1 MLKQFVVTR
10 KSVKMAKTR
19 GGLISSFRT
28 VSNTEASGIFKPNF
42 ITALNRD
49 GGFPAEFKMKINSN
63 GTVTT
68 FFSGNTGYVR
78 HGGEWAHVI
87 TIGASST
94 ITWYLWGAA
103 GGSGSYGAG
112 YHAGNGGLTYA
123 TTTMSAGTYYLY
135 IGEGGEGTAGGASNG
150 GEGGWPNGGDGSKG
164 DASGAGG
171 GGMTMLSS
179 TVYATNMS
187 DSNIIMI
194 AGGGGGTTGYSGHA
208 GHGGGVSGRKASSS
222 DGSSWGVGGTQSA
235 GGNINGAKLV
245 GGDSSGSR
253 TVSSSNDDGGG
264 GGGYYG
270 GGAGQGDGK
279 PGGGGSGYYNT
290 SLTTNQTYTASADW
304 TGSSTLNATSG
315 IVSPPDVNS
324 LLANSNW
331 AGNSDEKYAQGKI
344 TTTSSQ
350 NKAHGLAYFSIVS

>member
-1 MLKQFVVTR
+1 
-10 KSVKMAKTR
+10 MAKTR
-19 GGLISSFRT
+19 GGLISKFRT
-28 VSNTEASGIFKPNF
+28 VSNSEASGIFKPNF
-42 ITALNRD
+42 ITALNHD
-49 GGFPAEFKMKINSN
+49 GGFPTEWNMKINSN

-68 FFSGNTGYVR
+68 FYSGNTGYVR

-87 TIGASST
+87 TIGAAST

-103 GGSGSYGAG
+103 GGSGSYGTG

-135 IGEGGEGTAGGASNG
+135 IGEGGEGTASGAGNG
-150 GEGGWPNGGDGSKG
+150 GLGGWPNGGRGSKG

-179 TVYATNMS
+179 AVYATNMS

-194 AGGGGGTTGYSGHA
+194 AGGGGGTTGYAGHA
-208 GHGGGVSGRKASSS
+208 GHGGGQEGRNSSLNTTH
-222 DGSSWGVGGTQSA
+222 GQKGTQTGHGA
-235 GGNINGAKLV
+235 NNGGKLL
-245 GGDSSGSR
+245 GGDSGGNR
-253 TVSSSNDDGGG
+253 TSNSSDDSGGG

-270 GGAGQGDGK
+270 GGAGYGDGK

-290 SLTTNQTYTASADW
+290 SLTTNQTYTASAAW
-304 TGSSTLNATSG
+304 SGNATVSSL
-315 IVSPPDVNS
+315 VSPPDVNS
-324 LLANSNW
+324 LLANSDW

-344 TTTSSQ
+344 TATSSQ
-350 NKAHGLAYFSIVS
+350 APAHGLAYFSIA

>member
-1 MLKQFVVTR
+1 
-10 KSVKMAKTR
+10 MAKTR
-19 GGLISSFRT
+19 GGLISKFRT
-28 VSNTEASGIFKPNF
+28 VSNSEASGIFKPNF
-42 ITALNRD
+42 ITALNHD
-49 GGFPAEFKMKINSN
+49 GGFPTEWNMKINSN

-68 FFSGNTGYVR
+68 FYSGNTGYVR

-87 TIGASST
+87 TIGAAST

-103 GGSGSYGAG
+103 GGSGSYGTG

-135 IGEGGEGTAGGASNG
+135 IGEGGEGTASGAGNG
-150 GEGGWPNGGDGSKG
+150 GLGGWPNGGRGSKG

-179 TVYATNMS
+179 AVYATNMS

-194 AGGGGGTTGYSGHA
+194 AGGGGGTTGYAGHA
-208 GHGGGVSGRKASSS
+208 GHGGGQEGRNSSLNTTH
-222 DGSSWGVGGTQSA
+222 GQKGTQTGHGA
-235 GGNINGAKLV
+235 NNGGKLL
-245 GGDSSGSR
+245 GGDSGGNR
-253 TVSSSNDDGGG
+253 TSNSSDDSGGG

-270 GGAGQGDGK
+270 GGAGYGDGK

-290 SLTTNQTYTASADW
+290 SLTTNQTYTASAAW
-304 TGSSTLNATSG
+304 SGNAGVSSL
-315 IVSPPDVNS
+315 VSPPDVNS
-324 LLANSNW
+324 LLANSDW

-344 TTTSSQ
+344 TATSSQ
-350 NKAHGLAYFSIVS
+350 TPAHGLAYFSIA

>member
-1 MLKQFVVTR
+1 
-10 KSVKMAKTR
+10 MAKTR

-49 GGFPAEFKMKINSN
+49 GGFPAEFSFKINSN

-68 FFSGNTGYVR
+68 FYPGNTGYVR

-87 TIGASST
+87 TVGAT
-94 ITWYLWGAA
+94 CTVTWYLWGAA
-103 GGSGSYGAG
+103 GGSGMYGTG
-112 YHAGNGGLTYA
+112 RHAGNGGLTYA
-123 TTTMSAGTYYLY
+123 TTTLQPGTTYYLY
-135 IGEGGEGTAGGASNG
+135 VGEGGDPTTGSASNG
-150 GEGGWPNGGDGSKG
+150 GLGGWPNGGDGSRG

-171 GGMTMLSS
+171 GGMSMLSKA
-179 TVYATNMS
+179 VYATNMS
-187 DSNIIMI
+187 DSDILMI

-208 GHGGGVSGRKASSS
+208 GHGGGASGGNASSS

-245 GGDSSGSR
+245 GGDSPGSR

-290 SLTTNQTYTASADW
+290 SLTTNQTYTASAAW
-304 TGSSTLNATSG
+304 TNNTTSSL
-315 IVSPPDVNS
+315 VSPPDVNN
-324 LLANSNW
+324 LLANSDW

-344 TTTSSQ
+344 GTGSSLPP
-350 NKAHGLAYFSIVS
+350 AHGLAYFSIAVS